1 MNANSI
7 KTYQRDYKLQSRR
20 GFVKAG
26 ILAGGAMFVNT
37 RVLPEGISNVPVSD
51 DPTQCAYA
59 PPGEYIKD
67 HSFLY
72 HDGWWHFFSISGTQG
87 FYHGYNGN
95 EETISWSI
103 SRDLVNWEFRGH
115 VLHASQW
122 PGSFDQHEVWAPF
135 VFKGKDQF
143 YLFYAG
149 IIHPSRPMEYRKL
162 GHDHPWV
169 SQGHKEAMGLAVS
182 KDLTYWDK
190 IADFKKGLSVEGRD
204 AHVVYDD
211 ERDRYLLYSTIGTH
225 QANVS
230 QSIDLKKWES
240 LGICIEFPRLDPGK
254 DYGQTTKGISNFL
267 HSAESLHVLKHPLTG
282 KWVIMGNWQ
291 YAVSDDPTN
300 FHNSEIKEFK
310 RDINGKM
317 VDMGFACEILYL
329 NGDWYRSGVFG
340 KRDYWK
346 LGFTKIRWTE
356 DEAFHIAKPSILS
369 G

>member
-1 MNANSI
+1 MKYILFLLSI
-7 KTYQRDYKLQSRR
+7 VFLSACQNQPKKTAETQSPVWGTGIEGQRIADLGNGK
-20 GFVKAG
+20 FC
-26 ILAGGAMFVNT
+26 NP
-37 RVLPEGISNVPVSD
+37 VLPGDYPDPSVLKDGD
-51 DPTQCAYA
+51 DYYMVHSSFDYY
-59 PPGEYIKD
+59 PGLLI
-67 HSFLY
+67 
-72 HDGWWHFFSISGTQG
+72 WH
-87 FYHGYNGN
+87 
-95 EETISWSI
+95 